1 MRAEIYGI
9 FVKGCTRFFMLT
21 NDVLSFY
28 AQIDDVPDD
37 GHSTSAGLDHFNCYL
52 DAASFMR
59 ILNIHTGLNLVQ
71 QLKLSKYKIN

>member
-1 MRAEIYGI
+1 
-9 FVKGCTRFFMLT
+9 MLT

-52 DAASFMR
+52 HAARYENFKYPHGLKFS
-59 ILNIHTGLNLVQ
+59 IGDGNYLNISVNRLH
-71 QLKLSKYKIN
+71 INGVNPTVHNF